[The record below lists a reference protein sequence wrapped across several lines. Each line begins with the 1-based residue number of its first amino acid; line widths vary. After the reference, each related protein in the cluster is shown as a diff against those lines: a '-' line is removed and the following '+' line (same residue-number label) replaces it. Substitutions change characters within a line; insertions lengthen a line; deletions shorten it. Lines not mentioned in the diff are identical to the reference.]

1 MSYVERALR
10 ALMHLNVGATLGL
23 AAWLLWANWRVALES
38 AQRTDS
44 AVHRTGSA
52 DAACQCLFLK
62 PVLTTTQ
69 QRDVE
74 RVAQAGNSAVAAP

>member
-10 ALMHLNVGATLGL
+10 ALMHLNIGATLGL
-23 AAWLLWANWRVALES
+23 AAWLLWASWSVALGS
-38 AQRTDS
+38 APRTDS

-52 DAACQCLFLK
+52 DAACQCLVLQ
-62 PVLTTTQ
+62 PVLTTQ

-74 RVAQAGNSAVAAP
+74 RVARIGPSAAAAP

>member
-10 ALMHLNVGATLGL
+10 VLMHLNIGATLGL
-23 AAWLLWANWRVALES
+23 AAWLLWSSWSVALQS
-38 AQRTDS
+38 APRTGS

-52 DAACQCLFLK
+52 DAACQCLVRQ
-62 PVLTTTQ
+62 PVPSTQ

-74 RVAQAGNSAVAAP
+74 RVARAGRPALAAP